1 MAIVRP
7 RLNDFYNIPLL
18 QEEIDF
24 AIPFLD
30 EDIPLYIDPFL
41 MWKIPSMQD
50 NGLHTSIINS
60 FNSLGSIYSKGEE
73 QRAIEILT
81 QSSECNEIGLGT
93 SRTRI
98 GKAIG
103 AKPANDILSL
113 FKIIPQI
120 NKQGVCHF
128 EEIQLLVDGI
138 GKDRI
143 SDISANLIKSFLI
156 DYTMQQC
163 DRYQI
168 PMANCIVPVFDNK
181 KIRITEEAVHLPI
194 NPENNA
200 PIIFVPKRWLRFSTW
215 INYDDYFKNH
225 YIPNIDN
232 ELDKLKHRIEILDFN
247 RHNYAQ
253 IESYTKLKENRG
265 IKDCTN
271 DPLFNQIPVTSAKS
285 KLKAISSLP
294 TGKTDNADKKYEDF
308 MVQLL
313 ASLLYPHLDF
323 AQEQSRVE
331 SGTQIRDLIF
341 YNNRSFDFLKD
352 IYDDPNYQ
360 CKQLVFELK
369 NVKSVE
375 REHINQLHRYLANQ
389 FGKFGVIFT
398 RNRPPKN
405 ILQNTIDLWSGQRC
419 CILILDDEDLKLMC
433 EVYESKN
440 RLPIEIIKRKY
451 IEFTRLCPN

>member
-1 MAIVRP
+1 MAIIRP
-7 RLNDFYNIPLL
+7 RLNDYYNIPLL

-60 FNSLGSIYSKGEE
+60 FNALGNIYLKGDDKK
-73 QRAIEILT
+73 AIEILT
-81 QSSECNEIGLGT
+81 HSSECNEIGLGT
-93 SRTRI
+93 SRTRT
-98 GKAIG
+98 GKVIG
-103 AKPANDILSL
+103 AKTANDILSL
-113 FKIIPQI
+113 FKLIPQI
-120 NKQGVCHF
+120 NKQGVLHF

-143 SDISANLIKSFLI
+143 SDISANLIKSFLV
-156 DYTMQQC
+156 DYTIQQC
-163 DRYQI
+163 ANYQI
-168 PMANCIVPVFDNK
+168 PMIDCTIPIFDNR
-181 KIRITEEAVHLPI
+181 KIRIIEEVVKLPV

-215 INYDDYFKNH
+215 INYDDYYKNH

-232 ELDKLKHRIEILDFN
+232 ELEKLKYRVEILDYN

-253 IESYTKLKENRG
+253 IQSYIELKENRG
-265 IKDCTN
+265 ITDCFN
-271 DPLFNQIPVTSAKS
+271 DPLFRQIPVTSAKS
-285 KLKAISSLP
+285 KLKSILNLP
-294 TGKTDNADKKYEDF
+294 TGKTDNADKKYEDL

-331 SGTQIRDLIF
+331 SGAQIRDLIF
-341 YNNRSFDFLKD
+341 YNNKSVDFLNE
-352 IYDDPNYQ
+352 IYNDYLS
-360 CKQLVFELK
+360 KQLVVELK

-375 REHINQLHRYLANQ
+375 REHVNQLHRYLADQ
-389 FGKFGVIFT
+389 FGKFGIIFT
-398 RNRPPKN
+398 RNRPSKS
-405 ILQNTIDLWSGQRC
+405 ILQNMIDLWSSRRC

-440 RLPIEIIKRKY
+440 RLPIEVIKKKY
-451 IEFTRLCPN
+451 IEFIRLCPN